1 MQPQTQIR
9 SLSIFSRWTTICFPI
24 LVIGLFW
31 KSLAVC
37 AAASLELEAEL
48 EKRRFMIGEP
58 ILFTL
63 VVNNRSRIEKARV
76 RQSHLSH
83 EGGAIHV
90 RFSGTDS
97 EETVAARLPVGYFE
111 AGDRKEVVVPVLS
124 TRELQ
129 LILGDWRVFE
139 KTGSYA
145 FEVFCCRD
153 VSSYREDFITS
164 GGGIRPIG
172 PPDVRNVGLLPFKTN
187 RLHVEIEEFDARRYR
202 EIAERYLALALTG
215 RYSAEDFREPVGNHV
230 YGKALSRMN
239 KDVAAPIL
247 LEMYER
253 CSEVICRKLALEG
266 LARTA
271 SELALEAIASIDFQ
285 RNGDELLILK
295 TLRYLFRLPH
305 MSYPDMHIR
314 FMPAIPESIARK
326 ARLQFS
332 EIMRK
337 GYRRQEI
344 EQDR

>member
-1 MQPQTQIR
+1 MQSETQTR
-9 SLSIFSRWTTICFPI
+9 SLSIFSRWTTLCFPI
-24 LVIGLFW
+24 LVMGLLW

-37 AAASLELEAEL
+37 AAASLELEVEL

-63 VVNNRSRIEKARV
+63 VVKNHSRTEEARV

-90 RFSGTDS
+90 RFSGADG
-97 EETVAARLPVGYFE
+97 EETVAARLPVGFFE
-111 AGDRKEVVVPVLS
+111 AQDRKEVVVPALS
-124 TRELQ
+124 TRELR
-129 LILGDWRVFE
+129 LILGDWKVFE
-139 KTGSYA
+139 KTGDYA
-145 FEVFCCRD
+145 FEVFCCR
-153 VSSYREDFITS
+153 EDFIRR
-164 GGGIRPIG
+164 GGFGPIG

-187 RLHVEIEEFDARRYR
+187 RLHFEIEELDARRYR

-295 TLRYLFRLPH
+295 TLRYLFRLPV

-314 FMPAIPESIARK
+314 FMPVIPESIARK